1 MKSKITKLHY
11 LSLCLILFTSILSG
25 TTAIFSS
32 SKAIAQIA
40 QSEQTQDD
48 SVAQAG
54 TVAQAMF
61 DSLIA
66 GEFEQTKEYLSPSI
80 NDYLTT
86 DEIAQYWQNV
96 IDKMGAFVEYKKI
109 RPTKIFDTYTVLVSA
124 RFSSKITDFSIT
136 LDSNQQVTSVDF
148 LWIGNVQENAENFV
162 DALTNGNYTAA
173 RGYLEP
179 KLKETLLPENLEQ
192 AWQEILEETGSFIR
206 RSDSR
211 RVESSSSNLVLVNL
225 EFEKENRSFM
235 IIFNP
240 LKQIIGV
247 DFPEP
252 ES

>member
-1 MKSKITKLHY
+1 MKYKITKLSY
-11 LSLCLILFTSILSG
+11 LSLCLVLCTSILGG
-25 TTAIFSS
+25 TMTIFSS
-32 SKAIAQIA
+32 SRAIAQIA

-48 SVAQAG
+48 GVTKAG
-54 TVAQAMF
+54 KVTQAMF

-66 GEFEQTKEYLSPSI
+66 GEFEQVKGYLSPSLK
-80 NDYLTT
+80 NYLTT
-86 DEIAQYWQNV
+86 AEIEQYWQNV
-96 IDKMGAFVEYKKI
+96 ITNMGGFVEYKKI
-109 RPTKIFDTYTVLVSA
+109 RPIRIFDTYTVLVSA
-124 RFSSKITDFSIT
+124 KFRSKITDFSVT
-136 LDSNQQVTSVDF
+136 LDSNQRVTSVDF

-162 DALTNGNYTAA
+162 DALTKGNYAAA

-179 KLKETLLPENLEQ
+179 KLKETLLPEDLEQ
-192 AWQEILEETGSFIR
+192 AWQEILAETGSFKR

-225 EFEKENRSFM
+225 EFERENRSFM

-240 LKQIIGV
+240 LKQIVGV